1 MSTSFQ
7 DLSRLL
13 WLFSKILD
21 VPLQFVI
28 VGLTDFLENMQLTL
42 KQVCFK
48 GLCGIAGSAASKN

>member
-13 WLFSKILD
+13 CLFSEILD

-42 KQVCFK
+42 KQICIK
-48 GLCGIAGSAASKN
+48 GHCEIACSAASKN